1 MAKREESELCV
12 SGDMAEEKEDEKEKR
27 EEVSGEGGEGR
38 EKAEGSEM
46 APWEQH
52 AGVIILPRY
61 DYKAPS
67 SFLQRS
73 HSGFLITCPIKRE
86 KSATKEA
93 IALLEVYLNKIC
105 GNGFQNGAAKKR
117 KLHPEVSQTASDENE
132 ETNLTSN
139 NFDITDKSTKGS
151 TSLFVTTSDEN
162 KKCSPDI
169 SLVKLSRSGL
179 LLFSFHDNEFHE
191 NVVDILADIFSSL
204 RLGKLKSPRW
214 CHRAFPIQETC
225 VLSEKELDRV
235 VSKLFREYLEKGDNL
250 SELIKFAVGYNRRG
264 TEEREGKAERT
275 ESGLMEREHC
285 FRVVAGTVNTIAK
298 NVVVDLKS
306 PEVVVMIEL
315 LPISGLPNGS
325 PVVGVSVL
333 PAELVSTKPRLLVK
347 SLAADSKPSK

>member
-1 MAKREESELCV
+1 MAKRGESELCV
-12 SGDMAEEKEDEKEKR
+12 SGEMAEKKDDDAK
-27 EEVSGEGGEGR
+27 GEEGR

-105 GNGFQNGAAKKR
+105 GNGFQNGESSDQTVAARKR
-117 KLHPEVSQTASDENE
+117 KLHPEASQTASDENE
-132 ETNLTSN
+132 ETNLSSN
-139 NFDITDKSTKGS
+139 NIDIADKPAKGS
-151 TSLFVTTSDEN
+151 TSPSLAASDEN

-204 RLGKLKSPRW
+204 RLEKLKSPRW
-214 CHRAFPIQETC
+214 CHRVFPIQETC

-264 TEEREGKAERT
+264 IEERENKAERT

-333 PAELVSTKPRLLVK
+333 PAEFVSTKPRLLVK
-347 SLAADSKPSK
+347 SLVADSKPSK